1 MHTHTHTH
9 TCTYTSMHVHTTLH
23 IHIIHTHMCTRTHKP
38 GFTLTSIIHTPH
50 AYAQFTHVHACL
62 HIYTNTYNAH
72 VTRAYVQL
80 THIHIKTGTHTL
92 TCIHT
97 QSFLQNSKAISK
109 RKTLS
114 LTPTQRPLNGGLGA
128 AEAISSLW
136 IRECW
141 VVCLEDD
148 LRQEERGQEGHLY
161 GQLAQNN
168 YRSKPLPGPRS
179 ECGKA
184 PSPLHGLRVA
194 LEYRALSR
202 EAKTCRDSGGRL
214 GACQWAQSRPG
225 VCGRLP

>member
-1 MHTHTHTH
+1 MHTHN
-9 TCTYTSMHVHTTLH
+9 LH
-23 IHIIHTHMCTRTHKP
+23 M
-38 GFTLTSIIHTPH
+38 
-50 AYAQFTHVHACL
+50 YMHAC
-62 HIYTNTYNAH
+62 IYTRIHTYNAH
-72 VTRAYVQL
+72 VTRAYVQSNTYSYKDRHAH
-80 THIHIKTGTHTL
+80 THMHT
-92 TCIHT
+92 HT
-97 QSFLQNSKAISK
+97 QSFLQNSKASSK

-114 LTPTQRPLNGGLGA
+114 LTPTQRPLNRGLGA

-141 VVCLEDD
+141 VVCLEGDP
-148 LRQEERGQEGHLY
+148 RQEERGREGHLY

-202 EAKTCRDSGGRL
+202 EGETCRDSGGRL
-214 GACQWAQSRPG
+214 GACRWAQSRPG